1 MRDKLVITIPVEEE
15 AIDEATKQAMLT
27 IVRETI
33 RENFDKIAQPLIK
46 ELVIREIK
54 QYMGETGWRG
64 KVNEEIIQETVK
76 EWMRREGIANEVA
89 RIAKRHF
96 ESYRKVAEE
105 QIENVNGLVKKNFTE
120 ILMPMIKE
128 TLSNMLK

>member
-1 MRDKLVITIPVEEE
+1 MRDKLVITVPIEEE
-15 AIDEATKQAMLT
+15 AIDEATKQALLT
-27 IVRETI
+27 IIRETI
-33 RENFDKIAQPLIK
+33 HENFDKIVEPLVK
-46 ELVIREIK
+46 DLVIREIN
-54 QYMGETGWRG
+54 QYMSETGWRG
-64 KVNEEIIQETVK
+64 KTNEEIIHEAVK
-76 EWMRREGIANEVA
+76 EWMRKEGIANEVA

-96 ESYRKVAEE
+96 EAYQKTAQE